1 MKFIQSIID
10 GCQIIEADIIHDNRG
25 KFCKS
30 FSKEIFSLNNINV
43 NFEESYFSRSRKGL
57 SEVCIF
63 RLLQMKFLN

>member
-30 FSKEIFSLNNINV
+30 FSKEIFSLNNMNHI
-43 NFEESYFSRSRKGL
+43 FQDQERGL